1 MLACKHSGGRGDYN
15 VPPDFHMVSDHVFN
29 FSQKLRLLFIVL
41 VWYSIKYQIVLLID
55 LKVVHLFL
63 NSVKV
68 PNNS

>member
-1 MLACKHSGGRGDYN
+1 MLACKHPGGRGDNN
-15 VPPDFHMVSDHVFN
+15 VPPDFHTVSDHVFN
-29 FSQKLRLLFIVL
+29 FSQKLRLLFVVL